1 MRSAIPGSFDKTVA
15 ELGLP
20 ERFSSALSQYAGK
33 ITEALKPQ
41 CVILYG
47 SLAKDTYTT
56 ASDIDLVVIS
66 QHLPEHFFD
75 RLKVLQELNNTPC
88 SIDAFGYTAEEF
100 QNMLDQGHVTALDA
114 LADGIPVHGKEY
126 YMQLQEIFQ
135 EMVNRG
141 LHRSSCTWVLPK
153 TAHRGP

>member
-1 MRSAIPGSFDKTVA
+1 MRSAISGNIDKAVA

-20 ERFSSALSQYAGK
+20 ERFNIALSRYTRK
-33 ITEALKPQ
+33 IAQALKPD

-100 QNMLDQGHVTALDA
+100 RDMLEEGHITALDA
-114 LADGIPVHGKEY
+114 LADGVPLVGGDCFDQ
-126 YMQLQEIFQ
+126 MREIFQ

-141 LHRSSCTWVLPK
+141 LHRSSCTWVLP
-153 TAHRGP
+153 TASARNS